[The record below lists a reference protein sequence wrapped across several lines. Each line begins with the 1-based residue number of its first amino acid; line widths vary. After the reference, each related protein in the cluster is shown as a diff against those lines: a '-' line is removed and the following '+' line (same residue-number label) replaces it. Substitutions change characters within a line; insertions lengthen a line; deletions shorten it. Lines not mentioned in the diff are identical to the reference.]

1 MHETAAAMAVAAALV
16 LSAVL
21 ASRVGARLG
30 VPALLLFIGIG
41 MLAGSDGPGGIEFD
55 DHQLAQDVGVVAL
68 ALILFAGGLST
79 EWREARR
86 EAGRALGL
94 ATVGVALTAAVAG
107 MAAAA
112 ALDVPVEVGLLLGAI
127 VASTDAAAVLSVL
140 RSRDLHLRGGLRH
153 LLELESGGNDPMAVF
168 LTLAL
173 VDLVLEPGS
182 SVVGF
187 LPVLALQVVVGAAVG
202 WLAAAAAV
210 WGLNHLRLA
219 QEGLYPAVTVA
230 VALGTYGVA
239 AVAGGSG
246 FLAVYVAGLLLGR
259 RDFLHRRSLLRFH
272 DALAW
277 LAQIAMFLVL
287 GLLVFPADLPDVA
300 GPALL
305 VAAALILV
313 ARPVAAA
320 VTLLPT
326 GMPWREVAFVSWV
339 GLRGAVPIVLATFPL
354 VEGVPE
360 AARLFDAVFFVVL
373 ASVLVQGTTTPAA
386 ARLLGVRS
394 SARPSPPPPIEAVGA
409 IGDATDLHELTVA
422 DGAPAAGRRL
432 VDLGLPAGALV
443 VLVTRDGGFVVPTGA
458 TALEPGD
465 RVLVLADR
473 GALASVEAALG
484 GRPAERR

>member
-1 MHETAAAMAVAAALV
+1 
-16 LSAVL
+16 
-21 ASRVGARLG
+21 
-30 VPALLLFIGIG
+30 
-41 MLAGSDGPGGIEFD
+41 
-55 DHQLAQDVGVVAL
+55 
-68 ALILFAGGLST
+68 
-79 EWREARR
+79 
-86 EAGRALGL
+86 
-94 ATVGVALTAAVAG
+94 
-107 MAAAA
+107 
-112 ALDVPVEVGLLLGAI
+112 
-127 VASTDAAAVLSVL
+127 
-140 RSRDLHLRGGLRH
+140 
-153 LLELESGGNDPMAVF
+153 MAVF

-173 VDLVLEPGS
+173 VDVVLHPGTS
-182 SVVGF
+182 IAALLPELAMEIVVG
-187 LPVLALQVVVGAAVG
+187 GAVG
-202 WLAAAAAV
+202 WAVAAAALWA
-210 WGLNHLRLA
+210 LNHLRLA

-230 VALGTYGVA
+230 VALGTYGLA

-246 FLAVYVAGLLLGR
+246 FLAVYVAGVLLGR

-300 GPALL
+300 GPALV

-326 GMPWREVAFVSWV
+326 GMAWREVAFVSWV

-360 AARLFDAVFFVVL
+360 AARLFDVVFFVVL

-386 ARLLGVRS
+386 AGLLGVRS
-394 SARPSPPPPIEAVGA
+394 STRPSPPPPIEAVGA
-409 IGDATDLHELTVA
+409 IGEGTGLHELTVV

-443 VLVTRDGGFVVPTGA
+443 VLVTRDGAFVVPTGA
-458 TALEPGD
+458 TALRAGD
-465 RVLVLADR
+465 QVLVLADR
-473 GALASVEAALG
+473 DALAWVSDALG
-484 GRPAERR
+484 GRPIPHA